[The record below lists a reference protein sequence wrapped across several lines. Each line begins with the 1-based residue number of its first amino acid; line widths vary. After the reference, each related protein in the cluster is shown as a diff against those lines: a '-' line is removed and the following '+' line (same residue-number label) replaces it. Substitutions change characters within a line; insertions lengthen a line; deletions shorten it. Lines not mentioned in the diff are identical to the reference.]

1 MTSSGNGSYQID
13 VQVFEQFEQSVR
25 NDMLMKTAERTLA
38 LEMRG
43 SSEAVSIV
51 IADDATVRELNRTHR
66 GLDEN
71 TDVLSFAFSHAGE
84 YYGDDEPMSEW
95 SEDASFVMPPGD
107 SAGLG
112 EVIIS
117 YPQMARQAEEAG
129 HSNERELVHLLT
141 HGILHLLG
149 YDHVETDDETIMNA
163 RETEILAQV
172 FRDE

>member
-1 MTSSGNGSYQID
+1 MSSDEDGSYQID
-13 VQVFEQFEQSVR
+13 VQVFEEFEQSVCS
-25 NDMLMKTAERTLA
+25 NMLVRTAERTLA
-38 LEMRG
+38 SEMREP
-43 SSEAVSIV
+43 SEAVSIV

-71 TDVLSFAFSHAGE
+71 TDVLSFAFSHEGE

-95 SEDASFVMPPGD
+95 SKDTSFVMPPGD

-149 YDHVETDDETIMNA
+149 YDHMETDDETIMNA
-163 RETEILAQV
+163 RETEIMAQV

>member
-1 MTSSGNGSYQID
+1 MSSDEDGSYQID
-13 VQVFEQFEQSVR
+13 VQVFEEFEQSVCNSTLVR
-25 NDMLMKTAERTLA
+25 TAERTLA

-51 IADDATVRELNRTHR
+51 VADDATVRELNRTHR

-71 TDVLSFAFSHAGE
+71 TDVLSFAFSHEGE

-95 SEDASFVMPPGD
+95 SEDTSFVMPPGD

-117 YPQMARQAEEAG
+117 YPQTVRQAEEAG

-149 YDHVETDDETIMNA
+149 YDHMETDDETIMNA
-163 RETEILAQV
+163 REIEILAQV
-172 FRDE
+172 IKDE